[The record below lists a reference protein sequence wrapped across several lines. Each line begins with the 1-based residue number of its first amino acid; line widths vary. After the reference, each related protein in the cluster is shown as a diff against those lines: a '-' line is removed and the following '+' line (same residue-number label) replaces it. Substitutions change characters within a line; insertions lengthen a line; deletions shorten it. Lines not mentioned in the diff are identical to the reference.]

1 MLYNETLLIS
11 KAMHKCSGTPLKPL
25 LLESKNNIKLVDI
38 LSNNREKFI
47 DYLQE
52 LGLNV
57 KHNEKTT
64 NYQNHATTIVT
75 LKTTCFKVDFND
87 NFAIISPL
95 K

>member
-11 KAMHKCSGTPLKPL
+11 KAMHKCSGKLQKPL
-25 LLESKNNIKLVDI
+25 QLESKNNENLTDI
-38 LSNNREKFI
+38 LLKNREEFVE
-47 DYLQE
+47 YLQK

-57 KHNEKTT
+57 KHNEKTSS
-64 NYQNHATTIVT
+64 YQNHATTIVT

>member
-11 KAMHKCSGTPLKPL
+11 KTMHKCSGKLQKPL
-25 LLESKNNIKLVDI
+25 QLESKNNENLTDI
-38 LSNNREKFI
+38 LLRNREEFVE
-47 DYLQE
+47 YLQE

-57 KHNEKTT
+57 KHNEKTSS
-64 NYQNHATTIVT
+64 YQNHATTIVT